1 MKYHP
6 YIITTRNA
14 LQEALKNDAS
24 VILVDNSLLPD
35 AQEAL
40 HSHGYRPMDI
50 PTRSGK
56 LFCHPDAED
65 PEIVDPQSIL

>member
-6 YIITTRNA
+6 YIITTLSA

-24 VILVDNSLLPD
+24 VILVDSSLLPD
-35 AQEAL
+35 AREAL
-40 HSHGYRPMDI
+40 DHHGYLLMDV
-50 PTRSGK
+50 PTHSGK